1 MVFQDKFN
9 LTRWN
14 DQLFVSNLE
23 RNILIKIIGKEKFVL
38 QHLDFKILVTEL
50 EGIKFLEEPKAAVR
64 SYFGDILK
72 QQARFYLNAM
82 FLASREQNERLIEWF
97 SISKCAQTEIKSNLQ
112 LHHGYRIVY
121 LGEIAKYE
129 K

>member
-50 EGIKFLEEPKAAVR
+50 EGIKFLEEP
-64 SYFGDILK
+64 
-72 QQARFYLNAM
+72 
-82 FLASREQNERLIEWF
+82 
-97 SISKCAQTEIKSNLQ
+97 
-112 LHHGYRIVY
+112 
-121 LGEIAKYE
+121 
-129 K
+129 

>member
-23 RNILIKIIGKEKFVL
+23 RNILIKIIDTEKFVL

-82 FLASREQNERLIEWF
+82 FLASREQNERLIE
-97 SISKCAQTEIKSNLQ
+97 
-112 LHHGYRIVY
+112 
-121 LGEIAKYE
+121 
-129 K
+129 